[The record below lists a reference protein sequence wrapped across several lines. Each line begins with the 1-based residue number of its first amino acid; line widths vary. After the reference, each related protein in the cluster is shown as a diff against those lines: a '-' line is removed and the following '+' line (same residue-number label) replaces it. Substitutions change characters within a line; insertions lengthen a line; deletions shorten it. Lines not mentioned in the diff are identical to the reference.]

1 MKFDFEIDLKPFL
14 SFYNGQKTKYK
25 LVAVC
30 THMGY
35 SGASGH
41 YIAYCLNKSNGN
53 WYNFNDSSC
62 RKCDKY
68 EVYNNSPYLL
78 IYEIIL

>member
-41 YIAYCLNKSNGN
+41 YIAYCLNKINGN

-62 RKCDKY
+62 RKCDKN
-68 EVYNNSPYLL
+68 EVYNYSPYLL